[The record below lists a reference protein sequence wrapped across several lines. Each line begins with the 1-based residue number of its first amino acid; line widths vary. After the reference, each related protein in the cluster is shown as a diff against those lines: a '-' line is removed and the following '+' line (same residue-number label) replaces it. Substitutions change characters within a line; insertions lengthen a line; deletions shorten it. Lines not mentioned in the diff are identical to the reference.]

1 MSVEDVVGASGVLI
15 VAGKGGVG
23 KTTVGATAAL
33 AAAREGAKVHLVELE
48 GQSHLGALFGFGQLE
63 FEPQL
68 LHTSP
73 SGGSIYGRRITPDEA
88 LLDYL
93 GAHGLDRITSR
104 LANTGIIDVIT
115 TAAVGLRDLMA
126 LGKIRQMA
134 KSGEADL
141 VVVDGPAAGH
151 AISFLRT
158 PAGLARASLG
168 GPVHSQAEAAL
179 EFLGDETRCRVQLV
193 CVPAVTPVTEC
204 IDTAYS
210 LEDEVGVALAP
221 VVVNQTQRALSG
233 LVKAGKEAKL
243 PAPAAAVVDRRIAA
257 TRIQKSQLSRLAE
270 GLPLRQIH
278 LPRLYQA
285 RLDPASVLELAD
297 AYVERFDG

>member
-1 MSVEDVVGASGVLI
+1 M
-15 VAGKGGVG
+15 AGKGGVG

-63 FEPQL
+63 FEPRL
-68 LHTSP
+68 LHTSAA
-73 SGGSIYGRRITPDEA
+73 GGTIHGRRVTPDEA

-93 GAHGLDRITSR
+93 GAHGLNRITSR

-134 KSGEADL
+134 GRKEADL

-179 EFLGDETRCRVQLV
+179 DFLSDESRCRVQLV

-204 IDTAYS
+204 IDTAFS
-210 LEDEVGVALAP
+210 LEEEVGVALAP
-221 VVVNQTQRALSG
+221 VVVNQTERSLSG
-233 LVKAGKEAKL
+233 LVTAAREAKL
-243 PAPAAAVVDRRIAA
+243 PADARSVVDQRVAAA
-257 TRIQKSQLSRLAE
+257 RIQKSQLSRLAV

-285 RLDPASVLELAD
+285 RLDHDSVMELAD
-297 AYVERFDG
+297 AYVEQIDG

>member
-1 MSVEDVVGASGVLI
+1 M
-15 VAGKGGVG
+15 AGKGGVG

-63 FEPQL
+63 FEPKL
-68 LHTSP
+68 LHSTSA
-73 SGGSIYGRRITPDEA
+73 GGSIWGRRITPDEA

-93 GAHGLDRITSR
+93 GAHGLDRITGR
-104 LANTGIIDVIT
+104 LSTTGIIDVIT

-126 LGKIRQMA
+126 LGKIRQI
-134 KSGEADL
+134 SNRGDADL

-168 GPVHSQAEAAL
+168 GPVHSQAESAL
-179 EFLGDETRCRVQLV
+179 EFLADESRCRVQLV

-221 VVVNQTQRALSG
+221 VVINQTEKVLSG
-233 LVKAGKEAKL
+233 LVSASKEAKL
-243 PAPAAAVVDRRIAA
+243 PQPASAVVGRRVASA
-257 TRIQKSQLSRLAE
+257 RIQRSQISRLAE

-285 RLDPASVLELAD
+285 SLNHQSIGRLAD
-297 AYVERFDG
+297 AYEERHDG

>member
-1 MSVEDVVGASGVLI
+1 M
-15 VAGKGGVG
+15 AGKGGVG

-73 SGGSIYGRRITPDEA
+73 AGGSIWGRRVTPDEA
-88 LLDYL
+88 LLDYM
-93 GAHGLDRITSR
+93 GAHGLDRITGR
-104 LANTGIIDVIT
+104 LSSMGIIDVIT

-126 LGKIRQMA
+126 LGKIRQI
-134 KSGEADL
+134 SNRGDADL

-158 PAGLARASLG
+158 PSGLARASLG
-168 GPVHSQAEAAL
+168 GPVHSQAESAL
-179 EFLGDETRCRVQLV
+179 EFLSDETRCRVQLV
-193 CVPAVTPVTEC
+193 CIPEVTPVTEC

-221 VVVNQTQRALSG
+221 VVVNQTQRVLSG
-233 LVKAGKEAKL
+233 LISASKEAKL
-243 PAPAAAVVDRRIAA
+243 PVAATAVVDRRVAA
-257 TRIQKSQLSRLAE
+257 GRIQKAQISRLAE
-270 GLPLRQIH
+270 GLPLHQIH
-278 LPRLYQA
+278 LPRLYEA
-285 RLDPASVLELAD
+285 RLGAEAIAILASVYE
-297 AYVERFDG
+297 EQSRG